1 MLSPIAFDAAN
12 GRWDLF
18 YGPPRYGDPPTTKAP
33 YNNAGLSFNVG
44 GDHSLGPQG
53 GPYGRSTI
61 ITRMASY

>member
-1 MLSPIAFDAAN
+1 M
-12 GRWDLF
+12 
-18 YGPPRYGDPPTTKAP
+18 PPTVAGTYSTALPGMGTPPTTKAP